1 MCSHQRLGDLQKL
14 QVSAVFG
21 RSRSESTGSINT
33 NESKGGF
40 PLVGGEG
47 VSQNKA
53 RLNRI
58 TLMLCVR
65 TRCTLFPI
73 RAGQIRVRAAHL
85 SEGEVY
91 IFLGVESIKKTMKR
105 IHSESEV

>member
-1 MCSHQRLGDLQKL
+1 MKW
-14 QVSAVFG
+14 G
-21 RSRSESTGSINT
+21 RGGGREGRDWCVVISVCETSRSCRSVRCLAVAVQRARGALTQTSQ
-33 NESKGGF
+33 KGGF

-85 SEGEVY
+85 SEGEV
-91 IFLGVESIKKTMKR
+91 S
-105 IHSESEV
+105 